1 MEFDDKEAFL
11 KPENLCLDTSL
22 TTLGVEIVILYKL
35 IIIDPFMTK
44 NHQNRGKKLS
54 KSKTVARNGF
64 CTPKLVENHVLHTF
78 LAQT

>member
-1 MEFDDKEAFL
+1 MKFDDRKVFFH
-11 KPENLCLDTSL
+11 PENLCLDTSL

-35 IIIDPFMTK
+35 IIIDPFLTK

-54 KSKTVARNGF
+54 KAKTVARNEF